1 MQKKIQNKEK
11 NNETHRVAKVIARS
25 GFCSRRE
32 AERLIKNGRVKV
44 NEKII
49 TSPALNI
56 KKDSEISIDD
66 QPIRK
71 WERTRLWLYHKPS
84 GLLTTNSDPQGR
96 PTIFDRL
103 PVDLP
108 RLMSVGRL
116 DLNSEGLLLL
126 TNDGDLSRFLE
137 LPKTGWSRKYR
148 IRIFGKIEQLH
159 LDKLREG
166 ISLKGINYSPM
177 GITLDSQ
184 GKTNSWL
191 TVVLKGGKNREI
203 RETFGSFGLRVNR
216 LIRIAYG
223 PLNLGGLG
231 KAEIVELES
240 DTLQKKILKEWSLS
254 RVL

>member
-148 IRIFGKIEQLH
+148 VRIFGKIEQQQ

-254 RVL
+254 RMA

>member
-1 MQKKIQNKEK
+1 MQKKTQNKEK

-66 QPIRK
+66 QLIRK

-148 IRIFGKIEQLH
+148 VRIFGKIEQQQ

-254 RVL
+254 RVV

>member
-1 MQKKIQNKEK
+1 MQKKTQNKEK

-66 QPIRK
+66 QLIRK

-103 PVDLP
+103 PVNLP

-148 IRIFGKIEQLH
+148 VRIFGKIEQQQ

-254 RVL
+254 RVV

>member
-1 MQKKIQNKEK
+1 MQKKTKNKEQ

-66 QPIRK
+66 QLIRK

-148 IRIFGKIEQLH
+148 VRIFGKIEQQQ

-254 RVL
+254 RVV

>member
-1 MQKKIQNKEK
+1 MQKKTTNKEK
-11 NNETHRVAKVIARS
+11 NNETHRVAKIIARS

-44 NEKII
+44 NKKII

-56 KKDSEISIDD
+56 RKDSEISIDD
-66 QPIRK
+66 RLIRK
-71 WERTRLWLYHKPS
+71 WDRTRLWLYHKPS

-96 PTIFDRL
+96 PTIFDHL

-108 RLMSVGRL
+108 RLVSVGRL

-126 TNDGDLSRFLE
+126 TNDGDLSRYLE

-148 IRIFGKIEQLH
+148 VRIFGKIDEHQ

-177 GITLDSQ
+177 GVTLDSQ

-203 RETFGSFGLRVNR
+203 RETFGSFGVRVNR

-231 KAEIVELES
+231 KDEIVELES

-254 RVL
+254 RVV

>member
-1 MQKKIQNKEK
+1 MQKKTPNKEK

-66 QPIRK
+66 QPIGK

-84 GLLTTNSDPQGR
+84 GLLTTHSDPQGR
-96 PTIFDRL
+96 PTIFDHL

-126 TNDGDLSRFLE
+126 TNDGDLSRYLE
-137 LPKTGWSRKYR
+137 LPKTGWRRKYR
-148 IRIFGKIEQLH
+148 VRIFGKIEERQ

-166 ISLKGINYSPM
+166 IFLKGISYSPM

-191 TVVLKGGKNREI
+191 TVILKGGKNREI

-231 KAEIVELES
+231 KDEIVELES
-240 DTLQKKILKEWSLS
+240 DILQKKILKEWSLS
-254 RVL
+254 RMA

>member
-1 MQKKIQNKEK
+1 MQKKILNKEK

-66 QPIRK
+66 QPIGK

-84 GLLTTNSDPQGR
+84 GLLTTHSDPQGR
-96 PTIFDRL
+96 PTIFDHL
-103 PVDLP
+103 PVNLP

-126 TNDGDLSRFLE
+126 TNDGDLSRYLE
-137 LPKTGWSRKYR
+137 LPETGWRRKYR
-148 IRIFGKIEQLH
+148 VRIFGKIEERQ

-166 ISLKGINYSPM
+166 IFLKGISYSPM
-177 GITLDSQ
+177 GITVDSQ

-191 TVVLKGGKNREI
+191 TVILKGGKNREI

-231 KAEIVELES
+231 KDEIVELES
-240 DTLQKKILKEWSLS
+240 DILQKKILKEWSLS
-254 RVL
+254 RMA

>member
-1 MQKKIQNKEK
+1 MQKKIKNKEE
-11 NNETHRVAKVIARS
+11 NSDTHRVAKVIARS

-66 QPIRK
+66 QPITK
-71 WERTRLWLYHKPS
+71 WERTRLWLYHKPI
-84 GLLTTNSDPQGR
+84 GLLTTNSDPEGR
-96 PTIFDRL
+96 PTIFDHL
-103 PVDLP
+103 PADLP

-126 TNDGDLSRFLE
+126 TNDGDLSRYLE

-148 IRIFGKIEQLH
+148 VRIFGKIQERH
-159 LDKLREG
+159 LDELRKG

-191 TVVLKGGKNREI
+191 TVILKGGKNREI

-216 LIRIAYG
+216 LIRVAYG
-223 PLNLGGLG
+223 PLNLGRLG
-231 KAEIVELES
+231 KDEIVEVDS
-240 DTLQKKILKEWSLS
+240 DILQKQILKEWSLS
-254 RVL
+254 RMA